1 LSHFRAGNETI
12 YDNGVISRNAK
23 EGNIDNCLFS
33 GAKYHVLRVIDPFPA
48 PEKSDFTVM
57 VSFPG
62 AGNYVLTIMVFYR
75 SLIFRGLRKIG
86 RFFDVFCG
94 MHPSGASSGSAAEQR
109 KGEAHGASRGDANVF
124 IYS

>member
-1 LSHFRAGNETI
+1 
-12 YDNGVISRNAK
+12 
-23 EGNIDNCLFS
+23 
-33 GAKYHVLRVIDPFPA
+33 LRVIDPFPA

-75 SLIFRGLRKIG
+75 SLCFRDLRKIG

-94 MHPSGASSGSAAEQR
+94 MHPSGASSGSAAEQQKR
-109 KGEAHGASRGDANVF
+109 VAHGASRGDANVF
-124 IYS
+124 ISRTGPLAKNQQDFSRFLAALRKVF